1 MKNRYQYGLF
11 CLCWVILL
19 IWYILLIIYNN
30 ALKRLILIKK
40 NSIIHFDIKIICF
53 IFAISINKKNVQWV
67 HFLYSDNTMISELQK
82 ISNNKHNYSINSVKT
97 SKKILNDI
105 ERKEFIDKNNNFITD
120 IRK

>member
-1 MKNRYQYGLF
+1 MQYQ
-11 CLCWVILL
+11 
-19 IWYILLIIYNN
+19 
-30 ALKRLILIKK
+30 
-40 NSIIHFDIKIICF
+40 SINDINMEKPQNCIEFTIPCY
-53 IFAISINKKNVQWV
+53 NKKNVQWV

>member
-1 MKNRYQYGLF
+1 M
-11 CLCWVILL
+11 
-19 IWYILLIIYNN
+19 IIYNN